1 MKSPYGVRVT
11 LTTEKE
17 QVFLVPALFYFG
29 CYYNCEPASPYGRFR
44 RPPFYRFSKKRGPS
58 TLAKYLLVC
67 CRTLLPGHL
76 TLTTWPL
83 RDITV
88 PTTPEPG
95 IVTVDPFR
103 IFLVSIL
110 SILGCESDL

>member
-1 MKSPYGVRVT
+1 MT
-11 LTTEKE
+11 
-17 QVFLVPALFYFG
+17 Q
-29 CYYNCEPASPYGRFR
+29 
-44 RPPFYRFSKKRGPS
+44 KRGPS